1 MDIISRQIVDIGKP
15 AYFEILRE
23 FGDNLVN
30 QDGSLNRKLL
40 RSIIFEDPLKRKKL
54 NMITHPRIFA
64 ATLYEIFY
72 FRVFVLLTRFQNVK
86 TILVSP
92 LLFESKVFTWICS
105 PIYVVSANREQQ
117 IKYLMDRDSCTQTLA
132 ENMIDSQMSLKTKCE
147 LADKVLWNNDSI
159 HDLKIQIKKEFSIL

>member
-1 MDIISRQIVDIGKP
+1 
-15 AYFEILRE
+15 
-23 FGDNLVN
+23 
-30 QDGSLNRKLL
+30 
-40 RSIIFEDPLKRKKL
+40 
-54 NMITHPRIFA
+54 MITHPRIFA